1 MYIGVLLGLWATPRM
16 SVGHL
21 LLALGLTM
29 YVVIAMRYEERD
41 LATVFGSS
49 CQRWRAIEAWPRRFQ
64 NPKLG

>member
-21 LLALGLTM
+21 LLALGLAM

-41 LATVFGSS
+41 LATAFGSS
-49 CQRWRAIEAWPRRFQ
+49 YQR
-64 NPKLG
+64 

>member
-41 LATVFGSS
+41 LATAFGSS
-49 CQRWRAIEAWPRRFQ
+49 YQRWRAIEAWPRRFQ